1 MVFRIF
7 IILLALN
14 SLAFVVKADAA
25 EHVDISDEEF
35 SDLYALQ
42 EAMSGDFERD
52 DADAIA
58 ELGSRILRWSF
69 TSRDVEEKRYAS
81 EGARPD
87 HGVALIENGACL
99 NLKWNF

>member
-1 MVFRIF
+1 MILRIF

-25 EHVDISDEEF
+25 ERMDISDEEF
-35 SDLYALQ
+35 SDIYALQ
-42 EAMSGDFERD
+42 DAMSGDFEQD

-58 ELGSRILRWSF
+58 ELGSRILRWSI
-69 TSRDVEEKRYAS
+69 SDSDDAGQRYAS
-81 EGARPD
+81 EGAQPD
-87 HGVALIENGACL
+87 HGLALIQDGACL

>member
-1 MVFRIF
+1 MIFRIF
-7 IILLALN
+7 LILLALN

-25 EHVDISDEEF
+25 ERVDISDEEF
-35 SDLYALQ
+35 TDIYALQ
-42 EAMSGDFERD
+42 DAMSGDFERD

-58 ELGSRILRWSF
+58 ELGSRILRWSISD
-69 TSRDVEEKRYAS
+69 TDKDSQRYAS

-87 HGVALIENGACL
+87 HGVALIEDGACL